1 MSTSPQHL
9 PPAERRDHFEDVA
22 APDSAALWAMYRN
35 AKARA
40 EESRRNV
47 KAAIVRAVERGA
59 SITICHHAIDD
70 YCRAD
75 RALADAAQTL
85 VDCLELPDGGRGE
98 GVVFTLELAP
108 KEGAR

>member
-1 MSTSPQHL
+1 MSTSPQNL
-9 PPAERRDHFEDVA
+9 PPAERVAAFLDVA

-47 KAAIVRAVERGA
+47 KASIVRAIERGGA
-59 SITICHHAIDD
+59 ITLCHAAIDD

-85 VDCLELPDGGRGE
+85 VDCLELPDGGRAH
-98 GVVFTLELAP
+98 GVVYTLELT
-108 KEGAR
+108 R